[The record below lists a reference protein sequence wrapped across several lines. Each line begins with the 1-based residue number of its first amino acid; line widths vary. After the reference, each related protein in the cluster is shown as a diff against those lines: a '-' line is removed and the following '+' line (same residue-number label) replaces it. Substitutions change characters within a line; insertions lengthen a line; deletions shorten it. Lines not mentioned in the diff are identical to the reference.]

1 MLVHRWDRITLE
13 MKRTLLITNTN
24 SGSAG
29 AVEDGEVLSALQA
42 AGLEICERLTLPE
55 DDLPTTA
62 NVEVGEF
69 DAVAIL
75 SGDGTISSLCDK
87 LSSWDGEILVL
98 PGGTMNLLSRRL
110 HGELAL
116 AELLEKI
123 SVNPMTA
130 APVPIIQFGEREVLT
145 GLTVGPS
152 TSWGEVREGIRQGDV
167 TALADAVPAAWSDT
181 LADTG
186 VWVKGFDRIAYSGI
200 FIEPY
205 DADMLSVVAF
215 RANNVG
221 DMIGHGIAW
230 LRRDFREGPKDDLG
244 NMAEVTVVGDDAD
257 TGLLIDGELE
267 DGQLP
272 LTCSAGMSSVRFLK

>member
-1 MLVHRWDRITLE
+1 V
-13 MKRTLLITNTN
+13 KRTLLITNAN

-29 AVEDGEVLSALQA
+29 AVEDGVVVSALQS

-55 DDLPTTA
+55 DDLPTRA
-62 NVEVGEF
+62 NVESGAFKV
-69 DAVAIL
+69 VAIL
-75 SGDGTISSLCDK
+75 SGDGTISSLCDN
-87 LSSWDGEILVL
+87 LSGWDGEILVL

-116 AELLEKI
+116 AELLDA
-123 SVNPMTA
+123 VA
-130 APVPIIQFGEREVLT
+130 ASEMAASPIPIICFGEREILT

-186 VWVKGFDRIAYSGI
+186 VWVKGYDRTAYSGI
-200 FIEPY
+200 FIEPN
-205 DADMLSVVAF
+205 DAEMLSVVAF

-244 NMAEVTVVGDDAD
+244 EMAEVTVVGDDAD

-267 DGQLP
+267 EGRLP
-272 LTCSAGMSSVRFLK
+272 LTCSAGMSSVRFLRMTGG

>member
-1 MLVHRWDRITLE
+1 V
-13 MKRTLLITNTN
+13 KRTLFIVNAN

-29 AVEDGEVLSALQA
+29 AVSDGEVVSALQL
-42 AGLEICERLTLPE
+42 AGLEITERLSLPD
-55 DDLPTTA
+55 DDLPTRA
-62 NVEVGEF
+62 AVEAGAFEV
-69 DAVAIL
+69 VAIL

-87 LSSWDGEILVL
+87 LSGWDGEILVL

-116 AELLEKI
+116 NELLEQI
-123 SVNPMTA
+123 ATNPMTA
-130 APVPIIQFGEREVLT
+130 APVPIIRFAESEILT

-152 TSWGEVREGIRQGDV
+152 TRWGEVREGIRQGDM
-167 TALADAVPAAWSDT
+167 TALVDVVPAAWSDT
-181 LADTG
+181 LADNG
-186 VWVKGFDRIAYSGI
+186 VWLKGCDRTAYSGI

-205 DADMLSVVAF
+205 DADKLLVMAF

-230 LRRDFREGPKDDLG
+230 LRRDFREGPRDDLG
-244 NMAEVTVVGDDAD
+244 KMAEVTVVGDDIE

-267 DGQLP
+267 GGRLP
-272 LTCSAGMSSVRFLK
+272 LTCSAGMSSVRFLR